1 MYPDS
6 TEATP
11 FSWSKTASRHQKQP
25 PARVA
30 ISWDMSISGIGQG
43 GELGSNFADWSA
55 SKERAFR
62 NMAQTT
68 RPPRRPATRESLP
81 EQAISREVLLEKY
94 AKDGE
99 QTVAEVRARVARALA
114 AA

>member
-6 TEATP
+6 TACTP
-11 FSWSKTASRHQKQP
+11 FSSSKTASRHQKQP

-30 ISWDMSISGIGQG
+30 ISWDISRFRGWLRGQI
-43 GELGSNFADWSA
+43 GSNFPYLSA
-55 SKERAFR
+55 SNKRAFT

-68 RPPRRPATRESLP
+68 RPPRRPTTREPLA

-94 AKDGE
+94 AKDAE
-99 QTVAEVRARVARALA
+99 TSVAEVRARVA
-114 AA
+114 